1 MRENYSKFR
10 IVYSENLSLKKKWIR
25 EGGRHYQKNE
35 KKIRKIIPPLNKGF
49 QNIYSGIQDKTPQ
62 EVCKNQEGVF
72 CIMNTNKPKNIKN
85 INWIK

>member
-1 MRENYSKFR
+1 MK
-10 IVYSENLSLKKKWIR
+10 
-25 EGGRHYQKNE
+25 

-72 CIMNTNKPKNIKN
+72 CMMNTNKPKNIKN